1 MAFTSNGI
9 LFSAVQIVLYS
20 NLNVF
25 CVDMS
30 TGRHVSV
37 QTGGSITIPCSYDQY
52 YINHVKYW
60 CKGTHWTHCSS
71 VVRTDHPKS
80 TDRASISDDITQKVF
95 TVIMTDLEP
104 DDSNTYRCVVE
115 INGGTD
121 SMIQLLYLSVTPE
134 LYVEQQEVS
143 GVEGGSVTVCCYY
156 SNSGDMKW
164 CRMGDYWNSC
174 SALVRTDQPK
184 ISGTVSIS
192 DDVTRRI
199 FSVNMTDLQPEDS
212 GYYWCAVETAG
223 RDQNTYLHLS
233 VTTG

>member
-1 MAFTSNGI
+1 MANH
-9 LFSAVQIVLYS
+9 IVLYS

-60 CKGTHWTHCSS
+60 CKGTHWTHLTLT
-71 VVRTDHPKS
+71 RT
-80 TDRASISDDITQKVF
+80 SDANNRTVF
-95 TVIMTDLEP
+95 TVTMSGLKMENTDW
-104 DDSNTYRCVVE
+104 Y
-115 INGGTD
+115 
-121 SMIQLLYLSVTPE
+121 
-134 LYVEQQEVS
+134 
-143 GVEGGSVTVCCYY
+143 
-156 SNSGDMKW
+156 W
-164 CRMGDYWNSC
+164 CRVGELEMPVHITVSTQAGAYGVSTVSKVSVKTGNYITIPCRYDQRYIQYVKYWCQGDYWNSC

-233 VTTG
+233 VTTGKIHATLYFSKVE